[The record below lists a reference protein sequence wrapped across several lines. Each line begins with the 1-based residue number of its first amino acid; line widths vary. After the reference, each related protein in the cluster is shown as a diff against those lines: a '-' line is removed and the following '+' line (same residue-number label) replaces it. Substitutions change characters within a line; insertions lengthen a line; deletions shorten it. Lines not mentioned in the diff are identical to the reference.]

1 MTTSGTTSYNLK
13 AREIIEYALEKINIV
28 AKGEPLDV
36 RQSKPAMRELNVM
49 LKEWMVYPA
58 IWRITE
64 GFVNLAANEPSYSL
78 TPRPYRI
85 IDMRFRQ
92 ASGIDIPMQELTR
105 EEYYDL
111 PLKTSKGPPTQWFF
125 DPQQAT
131 SSVYIW
137 PVPATV
143 TTETLR
149 VTYQRFIEDVTDLD
163 QTVDITSEW
172 LATLGYNLAARIA
185 DDYSRSGEAINRI
198 IARAEALFDK
208 MQDHDRPEIIRF
220 VPERRYG
227 ARR

>member
-1 MTTSGTTSYNLK
+1 MATSGTQVYDLK
-13 AREIIEYALEKINIV
+13 AREIVEYALEKINIL

-36 RQSKPAMRELNVM
+36 RQSKPAVRELNVM

-64 GFVNLAANEPSYSL
+64 GFVNVAANVGSYAL

-92 ASGIDIPMQELTR
+92 ASGIDIPMVELTR
-105 EEYYDL
+105 QEYYDL
-111 PLKTSKGPPTQWFF
+111 PRKDTTGVPTQWYF

-163 QTVDITSEW
+163 QNVDITSEW
-172 LATLGYNLAARIA
+172 LSTLGYNLAARIT
-185 DDYSRSGEAINRI
+185 DDYGRSGEAINRI

-227 ARR
+227 SRR